1 MHKKSN
7 WMLFKSTT
15 IDTYIVQKQTSK
27 QLQQQMNSRYDKIYT
42 DIMILEDISTI
53 QDMYHDIQVY

>member
-15 IDTYIVQKQTSK
+15 IDTYIVQKLTSK
-27 QLQQQMNSRYDKIYT
+27 QLQQEMNSRYDKIYT

>member
-27 QLQQQMNSRYDKIYT
+27 QLQQEMNSRYDKIYT

>member
-15 IDTYIVQKQTSK
+15 IDTYIVQKLTSK
-27 QLQQQMNSRYDKIYT
+27 QLQQEMNSRYDKIYT
-42 DIMILEDISTI
+42 DIMILEDIFTI